1 MKKAQVKLIGIIAN
15 NLPNQ
20 GQVSNINSVV
30 SGEDAILAG
39 TTEIAG
45 KEVEPGKEYIIGNH
59 LIMAADH
66 IKRIKRAFK
75 SNGKNGIIE
84 YCKKFMKGKDTSQLA
99 DAINMVF

>member
-39 TTEIAG
+39 TDEIEG
-45 KEVEPGKEYIIGNH
+45 KEVDPDKNYVIGNH
-59 LIMAADH
+59 LIMPVDH

-84 YCKKFMKGKDTSQLA
+84 YCKKFLKGKDSSELEQ
-99 DAINMVF
+99 AINMAF